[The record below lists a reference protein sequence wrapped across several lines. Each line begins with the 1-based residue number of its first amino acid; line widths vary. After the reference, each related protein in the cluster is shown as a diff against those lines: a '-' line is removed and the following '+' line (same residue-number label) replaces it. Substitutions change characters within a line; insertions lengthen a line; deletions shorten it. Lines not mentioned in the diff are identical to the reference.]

1 MAFLINFRIFLQFL
15 TVAKFFNQQSFIS
28 KIIMGSLVT
37 DELFGI
43 FSLNSVTK
51 KSISVS
57 WIHGLN
63 IASWITW
70 WLSSVVFA
78 FFEKQ

>member
-1 MAFLINFRIFLQFL
+1 
-15 TVAKFFNQQSFIS
+15 
-28 KIIMGSLVT
+28 MGSLVT